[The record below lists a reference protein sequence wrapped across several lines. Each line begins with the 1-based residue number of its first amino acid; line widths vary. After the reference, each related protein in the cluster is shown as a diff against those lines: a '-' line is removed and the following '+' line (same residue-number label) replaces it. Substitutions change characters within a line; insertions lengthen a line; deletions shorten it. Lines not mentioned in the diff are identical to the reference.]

1 MLFYKSSDSKRQVY
15 TGAWS
20 CGLPPDIVYYCL
32 FIFAYFVIQGSV
44 TLKRTDINEDEVR
57 KARVKC
63 EMLAALEACRL
74 LHVMGE
80 LTDDLQPVF
89 RCT

>member
-1 MLFYKSSDSKRQVY
+1 MMLGCKRFSGSSFED
-15 TGAWS
+15 
-20 CGLPPDIVYYCL
+20 L
-32 FIFAYFVIQGSV
+32 FPLYIFAYFVIQGSV
-44 TLKRTDINEDEVR
+44 TLKKTDINEDEVR

-89 RCT
+89 RYT

>member
-1 MLFYKSSDSKRQVY
+1 MMLGCKRFSGSSFED
-15 TGAWS
+15 
-20 CGLPPDIVYYCL
+20 LFPL
-32 FIFAYFVIQGSV
+32 FIFEYFVIQGIV
-44 TLKRTDINEDEVR
+44 TLKKTDINEDEVR

-80 LTDDLQPVF
+80 LTDNLQPVF
-89 RCT
+89 RYT